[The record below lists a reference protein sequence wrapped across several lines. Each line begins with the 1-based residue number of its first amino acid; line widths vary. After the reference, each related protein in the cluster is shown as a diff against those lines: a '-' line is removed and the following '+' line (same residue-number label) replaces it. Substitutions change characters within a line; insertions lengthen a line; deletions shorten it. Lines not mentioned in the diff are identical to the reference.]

1 MVPLA
6 KPLTNSCLIRT
17 KISLFSAGLDKAAY
31 DFWMHPEFA
40 VVYPEYLHQSHSII
54 RASVPLM
61 EATLQTCRSKQHAS
75 DPVLQR
81 FAEYLSHHIV
91 EESGHDEWI
100 LNDAEAIGIN
110 RQSLLNRIPKNT
122 AKEMVG
128 SQYYWIHHYHPV
140 AMLGYIAVMEG
151 TPPTTEFIEAVAR
164 RTQLPEEAFSSF
176 LLHAKVDPRHRAD
189 LDCLLD
195 LLPLTEEHHVLI
207 GLSALETINYLK
219 TVLLDVNNSH
229 LC

>member
-1 MVPLA
+1 
-6 KPLTNSCLIRT
+6 
-17 KISLFSAGLDKAAY
+17 
-31 DFWMHPEFA
+31 
-40 VVYPEYLHQSHSII
+40 
-54 RASVPLM
+54 
-61 EATLQTCRSKQHAS
+61 
-75 DPVLQR
+75 
-81 FAEYLSHHIV
+81 
-91 EESGHDEWI
+91 
-100 LNDAEAIGIN
+100 
-110 RQSLLNRIPKNT
+110 
-122 AKEMVG
+122 
-128 SQYYWIHHYHPV
+128 
-140 AMLGYIAVMEG
+140 MLGYIAVMEG